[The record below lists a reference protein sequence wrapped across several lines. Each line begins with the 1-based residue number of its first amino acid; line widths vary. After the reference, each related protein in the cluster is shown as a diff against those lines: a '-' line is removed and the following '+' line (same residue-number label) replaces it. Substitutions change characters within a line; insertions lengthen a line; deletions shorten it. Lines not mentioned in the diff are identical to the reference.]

1 MSQQYETALPPL
13 NFGLLKG
20 KRAAYYTLGCKL
32 NFSETSTV
40 GGDLEAYGVER
51 AEEGERADICVIN
64 TCSVTSQ
71 ADKKGR
77 NLIRQVVRAN
87 PGAVVVVT
95 GCYAQLAAQEIL
107 AIEGVSIVVGS
118 GRKSEIAQHI
128 TELLTAEQNGIE
140 ISRKKEI
147 FTGGEQE
154 LQHRFEEGCSRDDR
168 TRHFLKVQ
176 DGCNYACS
184 YCTIPKARGRSRN
197 GSIASMVAAAE
208 RVVEAG
214 GREIVLTGVNIG
226 DYGRTTGERLE
237 DLVKALDA
245 VEGIERYRISSLE
258 PELISDEL
266 IDLVAASKHFMP
278 HWHIPLQSGSD
289 EVLRLMRRRYRRAL
303 FTDRIERIVRMMPD
317 AFIGL
322 DVIVGMRG
330 ETDDLFEESRSFLR
344 DTPFT
349 RLHLFTYSERKDTA
363 ALSIPHIVTP
373 AKKRMRSNLL
383 QELSSQHISAFYQRF
398 CGQSRPVLWES
409 TEHEGYMH
417 GFTDNYIKLAA
428 PFDPTAI
435 AQVVPAYI
443 GTQLPHNEEQC
454 MGTLLKD

>member
-40 GGDLEAYGVER
+40 GGHLEAYGVER
-51 AEEGERADICVIN
+51 AEEGECADICVIN

-128 TELLTAEQNGIE
+128 TELLTAVQNGIE

-184 YCTIPKARGRSRN
+184 YCTIPK
-197 GSIASMVAAAE
+197 E
-208 RVVEAG
+208 RDDSVHKSV
-214 GREIVLTGVNIG
+214 
-226 DYGRTTGERLE
+226 D
-237 DLVKALDA
+237 K
-245 VEGIERYRISSLE
+245 
-258 PELISDEL
+258 
-266 IDLVAASKHFMP
+266 KH
-278 HWHIPLQSGSD
+278 
-289 EVLRLMRRRYRRAL
+289 
-303 FTDRIERIVRMMPD
+303 
-317 AFIGL
+317 
-322 DVIVGMRG
+322 
-330 ETDDLFEESRSFLR
+330 
-344 DTPFT
+344 
-349 RLHLFTYSERKDTA
+349 
-363 ALSIPHIVTP
+363 
-373 AKKRMRSNLL
+373 
-383 QELSSQHISAFYQRF
+383 
-398 CGQSRPVLWES
+398 
-409 TEHEGYMH
+409 
-417 GFTDNYIKLAA
+417 
-428 PFDPTAI
+428 
-435 AQVVPAYI
+435 
-443 GTQLPHNEEQC
+443 
-454 MGTLLKD
+454 